1 VIEEHLG
8 VLPAGADAEGA
19 EAAPSG
25 APERQAAAPPVAAR
39 PGAPEAAGA
48 PLEPAEMRAWNA
60 FLRARA
66 AILHNLEAELTSAT
80 GLPLAHYEVL
90 MQLGCA
96 EDHRLRM
103 HTLAER
109 MLLSRSGVT
118 RLVDRLERE
127 GLARRMTCPS
137 DARGSF
143 AVLTEAGLERLRE
156 ATPVHLQGVRR
167 HFVDPLGRQDL
178 EVLAGI
184 LERLA
189 ASSEGHAALAD
200 RSAGAPRG
208 AVHEGAGGAA
218 V

>member
-1 VIEEHLG
+1 MPPGTTGTEETT
-8 VLPAGADAEGA
+8 V
-19 EAAPSG
+19 APSG
-25 APERQAAAPPVAAR
+25 LPGCQGAVRSVAAH
-39 PGAPEAAGA
+39 PGAPAAA
-48 PLEPAEMRAWNA
+48 DAALEPAELRAWNA

-66 AILHNLEAELTSAT
+66 AILRQLEAELAAGT

-96 EDHRLRM
+96 EHHRLRM

-109 MLLSRSGVT
+109 LLLSRSGVT

-143 AVLTEAGLERLRE
+143 AVLTDAGLERLRD
-156 ATPVHLQGVRR
+156 ATPVYLQGVRR
-167 HFVDPLGRQDL
+167 HFVDPLGPEDL
-178 EVLAGI
+178 EVLAAI

-189 ASSEGHAALAD
+189 ASSEGRASPTD
-200 RSAGAPRG
+200 RSAEPPLAADAVAAPG
-208 AVHEGAGGAA
+208 SAGTAD
-218 V
+218 